1 MTKTGSKA
9 IPHLN
14 QFIENLDSLSLND
27 RDGWRAMAQEVATLE
42 KTIPG
47 QMKAVRKLM
56 VSCRRA
62 IDAIAEKSLND
73 YLAIIDAIA
82 DGFEATRLYLENGAD
97 RKTTVQRA
105 IDRLEALLSS
115 SFQEED
121 PPTALSDEGA
131 EPHTAISID
140 DAAAML
146 VQADT
151 TNPDEWHDIQTV
163 LERLSRYEAYPDAV
177 RNILQEAA
185 AALKTMLAS
194 EVGLADDAAELIGEQ
209 IQSAMDLFMDKTQRI
224 DPDHPREGN
233 PVNQR
238 EPGPAID
245 TEAAPA
251 ENTATAPEAAD
262 GLSEKGMRGIDATS
276 AAEESTAPHPQDL
289 NDYMPDEP
297 DFELIGE
304 FVEEG
309 SDLIAKAE
317 EALLMLETNPDDLDA
332 VGMVFRAFHTIK
344 GTSAFLE
351 LAIIADMGHHAE
363 SLLSR
368 VRDREIRYTGGYADL
383 SLRALDMLK
392 ALIEGLQEALGGA
405 PLLKPPGY
413 DELLTVLAAPE
424 TAGISEAVSD
434 VPVPRVGDL
443 LVAQGKVSREEIEQT
458 IAAPRVGDIM
468 VAQGT
473 ATREQIE
480 EAADSAEQ
488 TPIGVKMVKA
498 QQASVKD
505 VRQALRTQQ
514 RMKNPQNVVD
524 SSVRVSTNRLDRLI
538 DMVGELVIAH
548 SMVAQDEV
556 VINGNNHDLIKKIG
570 HTTKIV
576 RELQDMSMSLRMV
589 PLKATFNKMARLV
602 RDVSRKTGKQV
613 HLVTDGE
620 ETEIDRNL
628 VDVINDPLV
637 HMIRNAVDHGI
648 ESPDIRRENGKE
660 ETGQVK
666 LAAYHSAGNVVVEI
680 QDDGK
685 GLDRDVILN
694 KAMQNGLVSEGAA
707 LSERDIY
714 NLVFEPGFSTAAE
727 VTDVSGRGVGM
738 DVVRKN
744 IESLRGQVEIHSV
757 KSVGSTFKMSLPLTL
772 AIIDG
777 MVVKVGC
784 ETYVIPTVSIVKSI
798 KPEPQDISTVYG
810 RGEMISV
817 QGKLIPLVR
826 LVDLYGLGG
835 DDGDDDN
842 MLVVIVE
849 DEHHKAGL
857 VIHELMG
864 RQQVVIKTLG
874 ETMRHIPGISGS
886 AIMPNGRVGLILDVG
901 SLMRYASKDVQDGT
915 KEKRLN
921 DAAAL
926 QAVA

>member
-1 MTKTGSKA
+1 MTKTGTKV
-9 IPHLN
+9 IPQLN

-27 RDGWRAMAQEVATLE
+27 REGWCAMAREVATLE
-42 KTIPG
+42 PTIPG
-47 QMKAVRKLM
+47 QMKSIRILLAG
-56 VSCRRA
+56 CRRA
-62 IDAIAEKSLND
+62 IDAIAQKSLND

-82 DGFEATRLYLENGAD
+82 DGFEAAQHYLENGPD
-97 RKTTVQRA
+97 RKTRVQTA
-105 IDRLEALLSS
+105 IDRLEELLSS
-115 SFQEED
+115 SCQEVSGGAAPQDDEAA
-121 PPTALSDEGA
+121 PPLSV
-131 EPHTAISID
+131 SID

-151 TNPDEWHDIQTV
+151 DNVDEWRVIQV
-163 LERLSRYEAYPDAV
+163 ALEQLGAEDRYPDAV
-177 RNILQEAA
+177 RTILTDAG

-194 EVGLADDAAELIGEQ
+194 EAGLADDATDFIGAQ
-209 IQSAMDLFMDKTQRI
+209 IQAAMDLLMDKTRCT
-224 DPDHPREGN
+224 
-233 PVNQR
+233 PVEDQDGTLEKDEEFPLLDTEDKSAETADAAVNAPGETHGEESSDIGQ
-238 EPGPAID
+238 GPAADISS
-245 TEAAPA
+245 APQQ
-251 ENTATAPEAAD
+251 
-262 GLSEKGMRGIDATS
+262 
-276 AAEESTAPHPQDL
+276 QDL
-289 NDYMPDEP
+289 NDYMPVEP
-297 DFELIGE
+297 DYELIGE
-304 FVEEG
+304 FIDEG

-317 EALLMLETNPDDLDA
+317 EALLMLETDPDDMDA

-392 ALIEGLQEALGGA
+392 ALLEGVQEALGGA
-405 PLLKPPGY
+405 ALMKPPGY
-413 DELLTVLAAPE
+413 DELLTVLSAPE
-424 TAGISEAVSD
+424 AAGVSEDISDA
-434 VPVPRVGDL
+434 PLPRVGDL
-443 LVAQGKVSREEIEQT
+443 LVAQGKVSREDVEKT
-458 IAAPRVGDIM
+458 VASPRVGDIM

-473 ATREQIE
+473 VTREQIE
-480 EAADSAEQ
+480 NAADSGEDA
-488 TPIGVKMVKA
+488 PLGVKMVKA

-505 VRQALRTQQ
+505 VSQALRAQQ

-524 SSVRVSTNRLDRLI
+524 SSVRVSTSRLDRLI

-548 SMVAQDEV
+548 SMVAQDDI

-576 RELQDMSMSLRMV
+576 RELQDMGMSLRMV

-648 ESPDIRRENGKE
+648 EAPEARRENGKE

-707 LSERDIY
+707 LSDRDIF

-757 KSVGSTFKMSLPLTL
+757 KGVGSTFKMSLPLTL

-784 ETYVIPTVSIVKSI
+784 ETYVIPTVSIIKSI

-810 RGEMISV
+810 RGEMISM

-826 LVDLYGLGG
+826 LVDLYGLEG
-835 DDGDDDN
+835 DIVDDEH

-857 VIHELMG
+857 VIHELVG

-901 SLMRYASKDVQDGT
+901 SLMRYACKDGQEGT
-915 KEKRLN
+915 KEKRLS
-921 DAAAL
+921 DTTAL

>member
-1 MTKTGSKA
+1 MTKTGSKV
-9 IPHLN
+9 IPQLN
-14 QFIENLDSLSLND
+14 QFVENLDSLSLND
-27 RDGWRAMAQEVATLE
+27 REAWSGFAKQLAMVEAE
-42 KTIPG
+42 IPK
-47 QMKAVRKLM
+47 QMKPLLALLEQ
-56 VSCRRA
+56 CRRG
-62 IDAIAEKSLND
+62 IEAIAQKSLSD
-73 YLAIIDAIA
+73 YLALIDGLA
-82 DGFEATRLYLENGAD
+82 DGFAAAVHYLESGPD
-97 RKTTVQRA
+97 RKAIVQQA
-105 IDRLEALLSS
+105 FDTLEGLLNSVGVMAETEHQPRNGS
-115 SFQEED
+115 V
-121 PPTALSDEGA
+121 TADAPVTL
-131 EPHTAISID
+131 D
-140 DAAAML
+140 DLAAML
-146 VQADT
+146 VQIDGD
-151 TNPDEWHDIQTV
+151 NRMEWQAVHTALESISAGDDYPEAV
-163 LERLSRYEAYPDAV
+163 LLRLRDARTRLSEMLENDHPFSEAF
-177 RNILQEAA
+177 
-185 AALKTMLAS
+185 
-194 EVGLADDAAELIGEQ
+194 ADGFGQSL
-209 IQSAMDLFMDKTQRI
+209 QSAMDLLI
-224 DPDHPREGN
+224 DGTKFETAAMTPQTEPDSESQET
-233 PVNQR
+233 V
-238 EPGPAID
+238 
-245 TEAAPA
+245 EAAPEPA
-251 ENTATAPEAAD
+251 VMPEPPAHESNATD
-262 GLSEKGMRGIDATS
+262 
-276 AAEESTAPHPQDL
+276 STI
-289 NDYMPDEP
+289 PDETPCGTEMTGASDVSGEDSADCMPEDP

-304 FVEEG
+304 FIEEG
-309 SDLIAKAE
+309 SDLIAQAE
-317 EALLMLETNPDDLDA
+317 EALLKLETNPDDMDA

-392 ALIEGLQEALGGA
+392 ALIESVQEALGGGPLIKPA
-405 PLLKPPGY
+405 GYNELLKI
-413 DELLTVLAAPE
+413 LSAPE
-424 TAGISEAVSD
+424 AAGVSEDSND
-434 VPVPRVGDL
+434 VAAPRVGDL
-443 LVAQGKVSREEIEQT
+443 LVAQGKVTREDVESAVT
-458 IAAPRVGDIM
+458 SPRVGDIL

-480 EAADSAEQ
+480 QAAREDGAE
-488 TPIGVKMVKA
+488 PIGVKMVRTH
-498 QQASVKD
+498 QASAKD
-505 VRQALRTQQ
+505 VGQALRTQQ
-514 RMKNPQNVVD
+514 RIKNPQNVVD
-524 SSVRVSTNRLDRLI
+524 SSVRVSTSRLDRLI

-548 SMVAQDEV
+548 SMVAQDDI
-556 VINGNNHDLIKKIG
+556 VINGSNHDLIKKIS

-589 PLKATFNKMARLV
+589 PLKATFSKMTRLV
-602 RDVSRKTGKQV
+602 RDVARKTGKQV
-613 HLVTDGE
+613 HLITEGE

-648 ESPDIRRENGKE
+648 ESPEVRHEQGKN

-685 GLDRDVILN
+685 GLDRDVILK
-694 KAMQNGLVSEGAA
+694 KAIQNGLISDGAA
-707 LSERDIY
+707 LSDREIF
-714 NLVFEPGFSTAAE
+714 NMVFEPGFSTAAE

-757 KSVGSTFKMSLPLTL
+757 KGVGSTFKMGLPLTL

-777 MVVKVGC
+777 MVVRVGE
-784 ETYVIPTVSIVKSI
+784 ETYVIPTVSIIKSI
-798 KPEPQDISTVYG
+798 KPEPEDVSTVYG

-826 LVDLYGLGG
+826 LVELYGLGG
-835 DDGDDDN
+835 EDVDDDN

-857 VIHELMG
+857 VIHELIG

-901 SLMRYASKDVQDGT
+901 SLMRYASRDGHDGSKD
-915 KEKRLN
+915 KRQIELQP
-921 DAAAL
+921 L